1 MTDQHVAPAEP
12 SPGADAAAAA
22 KPRRI
27 APLVVLGVLVV
38 LVALFLVLAGSSS
51 GPKDKVGLVDS
62 PLLGRPA
69 PTVRSTTLDGTP
81 FDLARRKGSWV
92 VVNFFNSTC
101 APCRAEHPELVK
113 FVDQQ
118 RALGADGAELYTM
131 LQINDDVER
140 VKSFFLTRGGDWPI
154 VRDDDG
160 RANVDFG
167 VALVPETF
175 IINPD
180 GVVVVRWAGQID
192 ADTLNR
198 LVQQQR
204 DIYVLS

>member
-1 MTDQHVAPAEP
+1 MTEPVVESSVAD
-12 SPGADAAAAA
+12 DAAPS
-22 KPRRI
+22 KPRRV
-27 APLVVLGVLVV
+27 APFVVLGVLAV
-38 LVALFLVLAGSSS
+38 LVALFVVLAGSSS
-51 GPKDKVGLVDS
+51 GPKDEVGLIES
-62 PLLGRPA
+62 PLLGRAA
-69 PTVRSTTLDGTP
+69 PTVRSTTLDGEP

-113 FVDQQ
+113 FVEQQ
-118 RALGADGAELYTM
+118 QSFGVEGAELYTM
-131 LQINDDVER
+131 LQINDDVDR
-140 VKSFFLTRGGDWPI
+140 VKSFFLARGGDWPI
-154 VRDDDG
+154 VRDDEG
-160 RANVDFG
+160 KTNVDFG

-192 ADTLNR
+192 AETLSR

-204 DIYVLS
+204 DLYELS

>member
-1 MTDQHVAPAEP
+1 MTDPDVEASAPVTDS
-12 SPGADAAAAA
+12 SP
-22 KPRRI
+22 KPRRV
-27 APLVVLGVLVV
+27 APFVVLGVLVV
-38 LVALFLVLAGSSS
+38 LVALFVVLAGSSS
-51 GPKDKVGLVDS
+51 GPKDKVGLVES

-113 FVDQQ
+113 FVEQQ
-118 RALGADGAELYTM
+118 QALANDGAELYTM
-131 LQINDDVER
+131 LQINDDVDR

-154 VRDDDG
+154 VRDDEG
-160 RANVDFG
+160 RTNVDFG

-192 ADTLNR
+192 AETLGR

-204 DIYVLS
+204 DLYGLS